1 MNKETTTKP
10 EIITTN
16 QRQFEKDTQKHQAF
30 LEFIFNSI
38 TYISDETGVELQ
50 ATDLTRHNAFNLY
63 MKYFAELHKDNNKLN
78 LRAVKLFDLME
89 LDLAKVIS
97 IFDKAK
103 VMPHQIKPDIKDY
116 EMYAT
121 TPQEIERLHIAKEFL
136 NIMGKLETGIN
147 FTQPL
152 KAPVKRDVY
161 TGHAVINPYFVKGVR

>member
-16 QRQFEKDTQKHQAF
+16 QRQFEKDTQKHQNF
-30 LEFIFNSI
+30 LQFCFDSIDFIQK
-38 TYISDETGVELQ
+38 ETNVSLTNE
-50 ATDLTRHNAFNLY
+50 DLVRDNAFGVF
-63 MKYFAELHKDNNKLN
+63 MKYFAELHKDNNKLG
-78 LRAVKLFDLME
+78 LSGVKLFDLME

-116 EMYAT
+116 EMYAS

-136 NIMGKLETGIN
+136 NIMGKLG
-147 FTQPL
+147 TQVMFSNVL
-152 KAPVKRDVY
+152 MAPVKRDLN
-161 TGHAVINPYFVKGVR
+161 TGKAIVNHYWVKQR

>member
-16 QRQFEKDTQKHQAF
+16 QKQFEADTLKHQNF

-63 MKYFAELHKDNNKLN
+63 MKNFAELHKDNNNLN

-89 LDLAKVIS
+89 LNLEKVIS

-103 VMPHQIKPDIKDY
+103 VMPHQEQPKIEDY

-121 TPQEIERLHIAKEFL
+121 TPQEIERLHIAKDFL
-136 NIMGKLETGIN
+136 NIMGKLGTEVMFSN
-147 FTQPL
+147 VL
-152 KAPVKRDVY
+152 MAPVKRDLN
-161 TGHAVINPYFVKGVR
+161 TGKAIVNHYWVKQR

>member
-1 MNKETTTKP
+1 MTKETTTKP

-16 QRQFEKDTQKHQAF
+16 QKQFEADTLKHQNF
-30 LEFIFNSI
+30 LQFCFDSI
-38 TYISDETGVELQ
+38 DYIQKETNVSLTNE
-50 ATDLTRHNAFNLY
+50 DLVRDNAFNLY

-89 LDLAKVIS
+89 LNLEKVIS

-103 VMPHQIKPDIKDY
+103 VMQHQEQPKIEDY
-116 EMYAT
+116 EMYAS
-121 TPQEIERLHIAKEFL
+121 TPQEIERLHIAKDFL

-152 KAPVKRDVY
+152 KAPVKRDIY
-161 TGHAVINPYFVKGVR
+161 TGHAVINPYFVRGVR